1 MWRQSPLPTESTP
14 TNWTAP
20 SMTTLGYTLFWL
32 GMIVWLVGNVMFLA
46 IVFRYSLIWFFGC
59 LFFPLIDLIYFALN
73 VKKTL
78 KPMLIATAG
87 CLTAAAGYWLGG
99 FNFLR

>member
-1 MWRQSPLPTESTP
+1 
-14 TNWTAP
+14 
-20 SMTTLGYTLFWL
+20 MTTLGYTLFWL
-32 GMIVWLVGNVMFLA
+32 GMIVWLIGNVMFLA
-46 IVFRYSLIWFFGC
+46 IVFRSSLIWFFGC
-59 LFFPLIDLIYFALN
+59 LFIPLIDLIYFAMN
-73 VKKTL
+73 VKKTW